1 MNYLCVGDEHIRF
14 QRPENR
20 IDDFF
25 FTQYEKIKWIF
36 QFAKEHEAVILK
48 AGDLFDSPKASHY
61 LTSTYIDL
69 YRKYRRPVFAVAGQH
84 DLRYHTDLKNSPF
97 NVLLSAGLIKHA
109 SSEPFDCEETHIYG
123 ADWGQNVPKIKSKD
137 YFNILIIHR
146 MIIPSKKEK
155 LWEGQTDYTLADSLL
170 GKGFDLIVSGDNHR
184 GFIIDSHKGTLIN
197 CGSVMR
203 MTKAQINH
211 KPFVV
216 LYNTMAKEYKQVFIP
231 TKPAKVVFD
240 LKKLEEDKEHDEK
253 IEAFVKGLNE
263 HKDMG
268 LSFQD
273 NLREYGKKNKVDK
286 KIMMIIE
293 EAMNESDSQGID

>member
-1 MNYLCVGDEHIRF
+1 
-14 QRPENR
+14 
-20 IDDFF
+20 
-25 FTQYEKIKWIF
+25 
-36 QFAKEHEAVILK
+36 
-48 AGDLFDSPKASHY
+48 
-61 LTSTYIDL
+61 
-69 YRKYRRPVFAVAGQH
+69 
-84 DLRYHTDLKNSPF
+84 
-97 NVLLSAGLIKHA
+97 
-109 SSEPFDCEETHIYG
+109 
-123 ADWGQNVPKIKSKD
+123 
-137 YFNILIIHR
+137 
-146 MIIPSKKEK
+146 
-155 LWEGQTDYTLADSLL
+155 
-170 GKGFDLIVSGDNHR
+170 
-184 GFIIDSHKGTLIN
+184 
-197 CGSVMR
+197 MR